1 MADAT
6 PTADELDR
14 LLKEME
20 GSRPATPAPSMDGAT
35 SEPVPEVA
43 PFTVTPPEP
52 KSAEEAYGSL
62 LDRAERDAAVS
73 WYAEEEAKAQA
84 QMAQEVAK
92 KAGGG
97 GLGSMLKGVMPSGLI
112 PDAAAQFFDTTTA
125 PLAGIADKAV
135 AAAKDIGTGLVT
147 EPHKMIVGG
156 AARGLNATTDLAA
169 QAVDALA
176 QWLDANVAKLSDYD
190 QYLPDAMK
198 TPVRQIDAEGHVVG
212 PIPTEWAKPD
222 TVTGAIGQGLAQFL
236 TGFGI
241 AGKVG
246 GAIAGTGMLPAA
258 GTGIGA
264 EVARVMAQSAFAN
277 IVAFDGHEANLANL
291 VEMVPSLQN
300 PVTAYLASS
309 PEDSD
314 AVGRLKQ
321 ALTGIVPDAGFSA
334 FVVGL
339 NALKYARRIKA
350 LTGEPTYEDAARKL
364 ETGLDEPGARYTG
377 ETEAEMLVG
386 GADAPL
392 WERAPLETG
401 ADPAFEAKGLSK
413 TATEGEFKT
422 PVTEMTP
429 AERAAVAASRPRPV
443 SVVEIGGPEKPPS
456 FAWTSPS
463 KRDTTPVGFGNHD
476 MVARARVTTEVLA
489 GKSYDIPTPVVDLAL
504 ATVKR
509 LDYAVPAGTEVGV
522 LVRAEPGPRGLIRGI
537 FRMPD
542 GSDFPVLLNEA
553 QFRGRRAFA
562 TADGTFIG
570 LMRQGAAPNQL
581 LRMEGEILHEIVHIA
596 KIKGLTNAADWARL
610 VAHGRSLKILG
621 MTWADFHTAVG
632 DTEIVPQLV
641 APQLDLGSVYF
652 DLYHK
657 RPDFKDLM
665 DQEVVAHMLELEAH
679 GYWKPGQMAPV
690 ADLVKQ
696 LKSGALAGKAAQ
708 PGAVGAAAGGAPM
721 PAISAAVPERGL
733 AVYHGSEF
741 KFDSFDPEK
750 IGRENGNTEGWG
762 LYFSEQESGAGG
774 YRANSTMAD
783 KTLPHTITIGGK
795 SLATTKAN
803 ADEIARLA
811 IADAGATGQEAEA
824 IRELVRTAIAH
835 KEDFEWAGAAA
846 VRAGEMEPAVK
857 DAALAA
863 LKRAVASSE
872 RGHLYQATL
881 GVGPE
886 QMASWADPVAKQSP
900 EHLAAL
906 RKLAAAHGIGLD
918 EAAPFSKLYGDLAAK
933 LGGKRAASEAM
944 VKAGIPGVR
953 YVGGPGPQT
962 NYVLYDVGKVEHLS
976 RDGEPLFAISAKVRE
991 GLDSLPE
998 SGTPKEMTDAL
1009 LAKGLTEADLA
1020 MIGLRS
1026 AMEGRDTVTRDE
1038 IAAFFARSETE
1049 AKTAPPPAGTGPTY
1063 INLARIAT
1071 PEDVKSVLQQM
1082 ADAAREDGTVYGR
1095 GTRSNATTKEAA
1107 EQENAFKLLLGERK
1121 AGLPIAEEQLALRQ
1135 LWSASASKLL
1145 EVSKLVTQS
1154 PTPERIVLFRR
1165 LMATHNLIQQ
1175 EVIGIRT
1182 ETARALQQWAIPS
1195 GAPELMAKQLG
1206 QMIDQ
1211 GGGMDFNLEF
1221 AQRIAG
1227 LADKPGGMAVLDKL
1241 VKGGGFLAT
1250 SRDMLYEAWRN
1261 GLLSSP
1267 TTHVVNIV
1275 SNAATL
1281 LTSMIERAVGG
1292 QISEL
1297 TGNIDGVRAGEAM
1310 AMLWGSKQA
1319 MRDAFVFLAK
1329 NRRFSGMYSDVAGT
1343 AKGPA
1348 PYEMAPWNRKI
1359 SRETMANSD
1368 SALFRR
1374 MAQSPMLGK
1383 AVDMLGSIV
1392 NAPGSAMMAADEF
1405 FKAVNDRAQL
1415 WALSY
1420 RQAALEAEKGSIEP
1434 EGIANRMLELILKP
1448 TAKMQMEAHEFAAY
1462 NTFTSDPGPITQKL
1476 LELRSRVPGAGMVLP
1491 FVATPANILKY
1502 SMERTP
1508 FAPLMSRFRSDV
1520 SAGGAR
1526 RDMAIAKLGL
1536 GSMVIT
1542 TAVDLGFSG
1551 SVTGGGPSDP
1561 GERAVLMRT
1570 GWKPYSL
1577 RIETGKDDD
1586 GKPTYRYAAYDR
1598 LDPVGYILGIGADLG
1613 EAMAYNGPE
1622 PDEDMQEAAI
1632 QAILGAAQSFTE
1644 KSYLTGFAGI
1654 VEALSDSKRYGEGYV
1669 DRTIASLV
1677 PSGVANVARQLDPYQ
1692 KAVSDAV
1699 SALRARTPGLSASV
1713 PNRVDFWGRDIKLSS
1728 GLGWGFDMLTPV
1740 KVGAATKP
1748 EPIDTEMLRLK
1759 MYPTHPGSM
1768 VIEGVSIP
1776 LRNEPE
1782 AKRAWIIYTAATP
1795 ASDLPATPRK
1805 RTADPITRYGDLTLL
1820 ESLNAII
1827 SDKPADNGFI
1837 AQLQFDYAAATD
1849 DDKQDILQKVI
1860 RHYRSAAKTRVL
1872 DEFPSLL
1879 GRLKAQKLGVS
1890 KSGGASTADPTS
1902 PTLEP

>member
-20 GSRPATPAPSMDGAT
+20 GSRPSAASPSMEGAI

-43 PFTVTPPEP
+43 PVTVTPPEP
-52 KSAEEAYGSL
+52 KSAEEAYGGL

-73 WYAEEEAKAQA
+73 WYAEEEAKVQA
-84 QMAQEVAK
+84 EMAQEAAK
-92 KAGGG
+92 GAGGSG
-97 GLGSMLKGVMPSGLI
+97 GLGGMLKGLV
-112 PDAAAQFFDTTTA
+112 PDAAAQFFDATTK
-125 PLAGIADKAV
+125 PLQGIAETGV
-135 AAAKDIGTGLVT
+135 AAAKDVATGLIT
-147 EPHKMIVGG
+147 EPHKMVLGG

-198 TPVRQIDAEGHVVG
+198 TQVRQVDAEGHVVG

-222 TVTGAIGQGLAQFL
+222 TVTGALGQGLAQFL

-258 GTGIGA
+258 GTGVGA

-321 ALTGIVPDAGFSA
+321 ALTGIVPDAAFSA

-350 LTGEPTYEDAARKL
+350 LTGEPTYEEAARKL

-386 GADAPL
+386 GEDAPL

-476 MVARARVTTEVLA
+476 MVARARATPEVLA
-489 GKSYDIPTPVVDLAL
+489 GKPYDVPVPVVDESLA
-504 ATVKR
+504 AVKR
-509 LDYAVPAGTEVGV
+509 LDYAIPAGTEVGV
-522 LVRAEPGPRGLIRGI
+522 LVRAEAGPGGSVRGI

-542 GSDFPVLLNEA
+542 GSDLPVLMHA
-553 QFRGRRAFA
+553 DQFRSRRAFA
-562 TADGTFIG
+562 TGDGAFIG
-570 LMRQGAAPNQL
+570 LMRQGAAPNSL
-581 LRMEGEILHEIVHIA
+581 LRIEGEILHEIVHVA
-596 KIKGLTNAADWARL
+596 KIKNLTSGADWARL

-621 MTWADFHTAVG
+621 MTWDDFHTAVG
-632 DTEIVPQLV
+632 DAEIVPHLV
-641 APQLDLGSVYF
+641 APKTDLGSVYF
-652 DLYHK
+652 DLYHT
-657 RPDFKDLM
+657 RPNFKDLM

-708 PGAVGAAAGGAPM
+708 PGAAGAAAGGAPM
-721 PAISAAVPERGL
+721 PALTTNIMGTHQAPEDVIKKMLAQAGNNDGRGTAVSHAKAWVEQWGDTGQGYVSVSDAYRSYVEWAERLHVKPHGL
-733 AVYHGSEF
+733 TAF
-741 KFDSFDPEK
+741 KDAMERAGFRVQ
-750 IGRENGNTEGWG
+750 IGRGQT
-762 LYFSEQESGAGG
+762 
-774 YRANSTMAD
+774 T
-783 KTLPHTITIGGK
+783 TI
-795 SLATTKAN
+795 
-803 ADEIARLA
+803 R
-811 IADAGATGQEAEA
+811 
-824 IRELVRTAIAH
+824 
-835 KEDFEWAGAAA
+835 F
-846 VRAGEMEPAVK
+846 
-857 DAALAA
+857 
-863 LKRAVASSE
+863 
-872 RGHLYQATL
+872 L
-881 GVGPE
+881 GVGLAESKRPPVLPPP
-886 QMASWADPVAKQSP
+886 DPVPAPVLTPADVTEIATEMKTGVSLKTAFARFIGKLTGILKSNP
-900 EHLAAL
+900 ERAPEIEPKLEEL
-906 RKLAAAHGIGLD
+906 RQLEMRASNDPEPG
-918 EAAPFSKLYGDLAAK
+918 AP
-933 LGGKRAASEAM
+933 
-944 VKAGIPGVR
+944 
-953 YVGGPGPQT
+953 T
-962 NYVLYDVGKVEHLS
+962 NV
-976 RDGEPLFAISAKVRE
+976 EPLFAISAKVRE

-1009 LAKGLTEADLA
+1009 LAKGVTAEELA
-1020 MIGLRS
+1020 MVGLRS
-1026 AMEGRDTVTRDE
+1026 AMEGRDTVTREE
-1038 IAAFFARSETE
+1038 IEAFFARSETE

-1267 TTHVVNIV
+1267 TTHVVNTV

-1669 DRTIASLV
+1669 DRTVASLV

>member
-1 MADAT
+1 
-6 PTADELDR
+6 
-14 LLKEME
+14 
-20 GSRPATPAPSMDGAT
+20 
-35 SEPVPEVA
+35 
-43 PFTVTPPEP
+43 
-52 KSAEEAYGSL
+52 
-62 LDRAERDAAVS
+62 
-73 WYAEEEAKAQA
+73 
-84 QMAQEVAK
+84 
-92 KAGGG
+92 
-97 GLGSMLKGVMPSGLI
+97 
-112 PDAAAQFFDTTTA
+112 
-125 PLAGIADKAV
+125 
-135 AAAKDIGTGLVT
+135 
-147 EPHKMIVGG
+147 
-156 AARGLNATTDLAA
+156 
-169 QAVDALA
+169 
-176 QWLDANVAKLSDYD
+176 
-190 QYLPDAMK
+190 
-198 TPVRQIDAEGHVVG
+198 
-212 PIPTEWAKPD
+212 
-222 TVTGAIGQGLAQFL
+222 
-236 TGFGI
+236 
-241 AGKVG
+241 
-246 GAIAGTGMLPAA
+246 
-258 GTGIGA
+258 
-264 EVARVMAQSAFAN
+264 
-277 IVAFDGHEANLANL
+277 
-291 VEMVPSLQN
+291 
-300 PVTAYLASS
+300 
-309 PEDSD
+309 
-314 AVGRLKQ
+314 
-321 ALTGIVPDAGFSA
+321 
-334 FVVGL
+334 
-339 NALKYARRIKA
+339 
-350 LTGEPTYEDAARKL
+350 
-364 ETGLDEPGARYTG
+364 
-377 ETEAEMLVG
+377 
-386 GADAPL
+386 
-392 WERAPLETG
+392 
-401 ADPAFEAKGLSK
+401 
-413 TATEGEFKT
+413 
-422 PVTEMTP
+422 
-429 AERAAVAASRPRPV
+429 
-443 SVVEIGGPEKPPS
+443 
-456 FAWTSPS
+456 
-463 KRDTTPVGFGNHD
+463 
-476 MVARARVTTEVLA
+476 
-489 GKSYDIPTPVVDLAL
+489 
-504 ATVKR
+504 
-509 LDYAVPAGTEVGV
+509 
-522 LVRAEPGPRGLIRGI
+522 
-537 FRMPD
+537 
-542 GSDFPVLLNEA
+542 
-553 QFRGRRAFA
+553 
-562 TADGTFIG
+562 
-570 LMRQGAAPNQL
+570 
-581 LRMEGEILHEIVHIA
+581 
-596 KIKGLTNAADWARL
+596 
-610 VAHGRSLKILG
+610 
-621 MTWADFHTAVG
+621 MTWSDFHTAVG
-632 DTEIVPQLV
+632 DAEIVPHLV
-641 APQLDLGSVYF
+641 APHLDLGSVYF
-652 DLYHK
+652 DLYHA
-657 RPDFKDLM
+657 RPNFKDLM
-665 DQEVVAHMLELEAH
+665 DQEVVAHMLELDAH

-690 ADLVKQ
+690 ADLVKR
-696 LKSGALAGKAAQ
+696 LKSGALAGKATAAQ
-708 PGAVGAAAGGAPM
+708 AVQGAGAGAA
-721 PAISAAVPERGL
+721 PAISAAAPERDPLFAIMGPPEEEL
-733 AVYHGSEF
+733 ARGAMIDRRRYYVDMVDRVQAMVAANDGRGTISGHAKSWMQQWTEADDRHSITVTDAHDNYREWAERLDVTPYGIGVF
-741 KFDSFDPEK
+741 KDEMRRLGMHTARFS
-750 IGRENGNTEGWG
+750 GRERFLG
-762 LYFSEQESGAGG
+762 L
-774 YRANSTMAD
+774 
-783 KTLPHTITIGGK
+783 
-795 SLATTKAN
+795 
-803 ADEIARLA
+803 RLA
-811 IADAGATGQEAEA
+811 ET
-824 IRELVRTAIAH
+824 
-835 KEDFEWAGAAA
+835 
-846 VRAGEMEPAVK
+846 
-857 DAALAA
+857 
-863 LKRAVASSE
+863 KRAPSLPA
-872 RGHLYQATL
+872 
-881 GVGPE
+881 
-886 QMASWADPVAKQSP
+886 
-900 EHLAAL
+900 
-906 RKLAAAHGIGLD
+906 
-918 EAAPFSKLYGDLAAK
+918 EAAPASPITPTEVAEIATSVRPGWSLADVMK
-933 LGGKRAASEAM
+933 DFVTRLRERLTRAAPESAPEIEAKITLAERM
-944 VKAGIPGVR
+944 AVAAANDPEPGA
-953 YVGGPGPQT
+953 PT
-962 NYVLYDVGKVEHLS
+962 NV
-976 RDGEPLFAISAKVRE
+976 EPLFAISAKVRE

-998 SGTPKEMTDAL
+998 SGTPKEMVDAL
-1009 LAKGLTEADLA
+1009 LAKGLTEEELA
-1020 MIGLRS
+1020 MVGLRS
-1026 AMEGRDTVTRDE
+1026 AMEGRDKVTRDE
-1038 IAAFFARSETE
+1038 IESFFARSETE
-1049 AKTAPPPAGTGPTY
+1049 AKTAPPPAGSGPTY

-1095 GTRSNATTKEAA
+1095 GTRSNATTREAA
-1107 EQENAFKLLLGERK
+1107 EAENAFKLLMGERK

-1135 LWSASASKLL
+1135 LWGASASKLL

-1267 TTHVVNIV
+1267 TTHVVNTV

-1462 NTFTSDPGPITQKL
+1462 NTFTSDPGPITQKI
-1476 LELRSRVPGAGMVLP
+1476 LELRARVPGAGMVLP

-1508 FAPLMSRFRSDV
+1508 LAPLMSRFRSDV
-1520 SAGGAR
+1520 AAGGAR

-1561 GERAVLMRT
+1561 GERATLMRT
-1570 GWKPYSL
+1570 GWRPYSV
-1577 RIETGKDDD
+1577 RIETGKDAD
-1586 GKPTYRYAAYDR
+1586 GTPTYRYAAYDR

-1622 PDEDMQEAAI
+1622 PDEDMQEVAI
-1632 QAILGAAQSFTE
+1632 QAVLGAAQSFTE
-1644 KSYLTGFAGI
+1644 KSYLTGFAGL
-1654 VEALSDSKRYGEGYV
+1654 VEALADSKRYGEGYT
-1669 DRTIASLV
+1669 DRTIASLI

-1699 SALRARTPGLSASV
+1699 SAVRARTPGLSASV

-1728 GLGWGFDMLTPV
+1728 GLGWGFDMFSPV

-1768 VIEGVSIP
+1768 TVDSISIP

-1805 RTADPITRYGDLTLL
+1805 RSADPITKFGDLTLL
-1820 ESLNAII
+1820 ESLNSIV
-1827 SDKPADNGFI
+1827 SDKPSDNGFI
-1837 AQLQFDYAAATD
+1837 AQLQFDYAAAD
-1849 DDKQDILQKVI
+1849 DDEKQNLLHKVI
-1860 RHYRSAAKTRVL
+1860 RFYRSAAKTRVL